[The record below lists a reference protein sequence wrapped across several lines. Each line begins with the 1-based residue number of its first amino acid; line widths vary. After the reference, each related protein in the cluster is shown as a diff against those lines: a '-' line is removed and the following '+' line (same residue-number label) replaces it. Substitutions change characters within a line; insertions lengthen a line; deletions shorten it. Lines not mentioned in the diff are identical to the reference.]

1 MPERHKNKMT
11 KTKQYKIQSF
21 LRSITLMVLGVMLF
35 SCENNINVINSLGIA
50 EGQAVEST
58 YDVEMTVTDSG
69 KVSMR
74 MKSPQID
81 KYMGDREFMEMP
93 KGISII
99 FYDSVGNIRSTLDAD
114 YAISYGGSKIMEAK
128 NNVIA
133 VNEQGQTLYTE
144 ELIWNQQKHIIYT
157 ENEVKIVTEDKTL
170 FGDGLTAD
178 ESFNNWEIDKP
189 RGNLI
194 IEGFEE
200 DSTDTPEQTTNL

>member
-1 MPERHKNKMT
+1 MIKEKHHNIRAIIK
-11 KTKQYKIQSF
+11 
-21 LRSITLMVLGVMLF
+21 SIILMSLGIMLF
-35 SCENNINVINSLGIA
+35 SCENDINVINSLGIA

-58 YDVEMTVTDSG
+58 YDVEMTITDSG
-69 KVSMR
+69 RVTML

-99 FYDSVGNIRSTLDAD
+99 FYDSVGNVRSTLDAD
-114 YAISYGGSKIMEAK
+114 YAISYAGSKIMEAK
-128 NNVIA
+128 NNVVA

-144 ELIWNQQKHIIYT
+144 ELIWDQQKHKIYT

-189 RGNLI
+189 RGDLI
-194 IEGFEE
+194 IQGFDE
-200 DSTDTPEQTTNL
+200 DSTETNE